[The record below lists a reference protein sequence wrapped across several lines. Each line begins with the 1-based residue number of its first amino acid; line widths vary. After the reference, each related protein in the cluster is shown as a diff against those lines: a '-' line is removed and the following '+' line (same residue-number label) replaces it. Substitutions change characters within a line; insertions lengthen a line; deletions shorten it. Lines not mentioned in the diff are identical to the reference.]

1 MLPIYIYIYIYV
13 HMHRYIYPHTYIYYT
28 SWQYNDNTYYT
39 LFVYMFIYIY
49 IQYRYTYIVIRILT
63 KIGICLKLPIFNLFS
78 SGFRMTINNIVI
90 PQKIKVCK
98 SLLKMVINDL
108 FGIVLRVTVAVCE
121 SNVPSG

>member
-1 MLPIYIYIYIYV
+1 MYICIDIYT
-13 HMHRYIYPHTYIYYT
+13 HTHIFT
-28 SWQYNDNTYYT
+28 TRHGNTMIIHTIHY
-39 LFVYMFIYIY
+39 LFTCLYIY